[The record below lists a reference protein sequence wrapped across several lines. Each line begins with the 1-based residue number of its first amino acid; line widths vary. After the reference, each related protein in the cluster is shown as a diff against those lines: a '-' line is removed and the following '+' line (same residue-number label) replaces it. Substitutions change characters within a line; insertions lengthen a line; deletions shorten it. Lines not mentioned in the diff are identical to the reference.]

1 MAKPN
6 VVNKQQLLRAAKEM
20 IAEQGME
27 KLTLKAV
34 AERANV
40 TQGTVYY
47 HFKTK
52 EQLLL
57 EVTESFCKSSWS
69 QVETDFSVEKALH
82 SAKSRCTQDS
92 MYHHLFFQ
100 LVASGLQNEVIKE
113 RLGELLHYE
122 NQELQK
128 GLVQVWGETSPI
140 EEISNETWSV
150 MCNALIDGLALQA
163 LFNSAF
169 SAAEMYSDL
178 VLFMEKVVPL
188 QGGTAN
194 NEK

>member
-6 VVNKQQLLRAAKEM
+6 VVNKQQLLQAAKEL

-34 AERANV
+34 AERAHV

-57 EVTESFCKSSWS
+57 EVTESFCKSSWE
-69 QVETDFSVEKALH
+69 QMDKEFHIEKALQ
-82 SAKSRCTQDS
+82 SAKSRCTKDS

-100 LVASGLQNEVIKE
+100 LVASGLNNESIREKI
-113 RLGELLHYE
+113 GDLLNYE
-122 NQELQK
+122 NKKLQK
-128 GLVQVWGETSPI
+128 VWEESPV
-140 EEISNETWSV
+140 EGISPETWAI

-163 LFNSAF
+163 LCNPLF
-169 SAAEMYSDL
+169 STEEAYDGLRVL
-178 VLFMEKVVPL
+178 VQKLVFL
-188 QGGTAN
+188 QEG
-194 NEK
+194 EQKDEQ